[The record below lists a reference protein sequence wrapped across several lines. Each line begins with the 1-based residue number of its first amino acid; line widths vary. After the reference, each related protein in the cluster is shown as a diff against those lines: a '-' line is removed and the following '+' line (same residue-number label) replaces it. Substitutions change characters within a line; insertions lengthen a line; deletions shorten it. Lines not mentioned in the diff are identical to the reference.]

1 MAARCFLFFCLKT
14 NSLLESQNS
23 FIDLTFTQLERVQI
37 KIFQKNLHTGPADK
51 SNISLLIS
59 SKCRFG
65 YLFLFA
71 AYADAEAVLWK
82 PCISLVKEALFDTV

>member
-1 MAARCFLFFCLKT
+1 MLKSTVQLTDGGKVFYFLFVFVLFFFCLKT

-37 KIFQKNLHTGPADK
+37 KIFQKNLQTGPADK

-59 SKCRFG
+59 SKCPFI
-65 YLFLFA
+65 YLFLF
-71 AYADAEAVLWK
+71 
-82 PCISLVKEALFDTV
+82 SFH